1 MDVAVHIEEE
11 GECPPALFANRG
23 RLIEWASKRR
33 LEIRQVGNRS
43 IENVCQVTNET
54 PGSLRL
60 GETLVYDQLWVRASY
75 TAYRSAFRDWHAGRD
90 KVSATD
96 LAGLHADHV
105 CSRALLRR
113 QYSDAW
119 VVLFPVPSGA
129 NTAFGSKI
137 ERRLCRGAL
146 PSKEAL
152 DALMLFKLLCGVMPK
167 SSVEFEHALI
177 TVVGGILPRG
187 RHAHA
192 ISLIRDSIDRHLRR
206 WLVFLP

>member
-1 MDVAVHIEEE
+1 MDVVVHIEEE
-11 GECPPALFANRG
+11 GECPPALFANRQ
-23 RLIEWASKRR
+23 RLTEWANKRR
-33 LEIRQVGNRS
+33 LEILPVGNRS
-43 IENVCQVTNET
+43 IENVCQLTNDT
-54 PGSLRL
+54 PRSLRL

-90 KVSATD
+90 KVLAID

-119 VVLFPVPSGA
+119 VVLFPVPSRA
-129 NTAFGSKI
+129 NTGFGSRI
-137 ERRLCRGAL
+137 ERKLCLGAL

-167 SSVEFEHALI
+167 SNVELEHALV
-177 TVVGGILPRG
+177 TVVGGLLPRG
-187 RHAHA
+187 RHADS
-192 ISLIRDSIDRHLRR
+192 IGRIRDSIDTHLRQ
-206 WLVFLP
+206 WLVFRT